1 MALKS
6 LKSRKDTATGE
17 GAVGLKQLRGHVDP
31 LGLGRLAV
39 VGQRQLVEVRQHDW
53 KEMRRHTHT
62 KKKNPSL
69 VLEDLSSSK
78 GLRLNGTPTVVPEAG
93 LGVGSDPAER
103 PDDLHVQRVLVLVL
117 RVLQEGGQLH
127 LHPLQQLQGGREDER
142 R

>member
-53 KEMRRHTHT
+53 EEMRGR
-62 KKKNPSL
+62 KKKNPIIGVRRSEL
-69 VLEDLSSSK
+69 LEGAPSQRDTYS
-78 GLRLNGTPTVVPEAG
+78 
-93 LGVGSDPAER
+93 R
-103 PDDLHVQRVLVLVL
+103 P
-117 RVLQEGGQLH
+117 
-127 LHPLQQLQGGREDER
+127 
-142 R
+142 